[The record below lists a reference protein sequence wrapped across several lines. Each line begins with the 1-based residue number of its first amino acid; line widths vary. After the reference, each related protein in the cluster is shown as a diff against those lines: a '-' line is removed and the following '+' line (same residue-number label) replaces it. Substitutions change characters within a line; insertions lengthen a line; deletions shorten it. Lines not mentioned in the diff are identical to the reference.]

1 MNINYRLG
9 TLEDLNEI
17 NNLVHQAI
25 KVMENNGIKQ
35 WDMIYPTQED
45 FINDIKAEQLYV
57 GLSYEKLVVIYVL
70 NQEYDEEY
78 KKGQWKDEKKTFYV
92 IHRLCVN
99 PLFQN
104 EGIAKI
110 TMEHIEKEA
119 NKKGGKAVRLDVF
132 TENPY
137 ALKLYSNCG
146 YSKVGTVEWR
156 KGKFFL
162 MEKYLQ

>member
-1 MNINYRLG
+1 MNIKYRLG

-17 NNLVHQAI
+17 NNLIHQAI
-25 KVMENNGIKQ
+25 EEMENKGIKQ
-35 WDMIYPTQED
+35 WDEIYPVQED
-45 FINDIKAEQLYV
+45 IINDIEAEQLYV
-57 GLSYEKLVVIYVL
+57 GLNHEKLVVIYVL
-70 NQEYDEEY
+70 NQECDEEY
-78 KKGQWKDEKKTFYV
+78 SKGKWKDEEKTFYV

-104 EGIAKI
+104 QGIAKI

-119 NKKGGKAVRLDVF
+119 NYKGAKAIRLDAF

-137 ALKLYSNCG
+137 ALKLYGNCG
-146 YSKVGTVEWR
+146 YSRVGTVEWR